1 MFYILHV
8 YEYNLK
14 YTMPCMLLS
23 KTYKQTNI
31 HLIGPEFHTC
41 IELLLKGVAS
51 VKKICITI
59 AFALLLNSAPVGA
72 ARVTVDRILATVNG
86 EIITQSE
93 FEKYKAMLLMGAQEI
108 PADMEADR
116 QLLGQL
122 IEKKLILQEAKKL
135 EITMKDKDIENALDE
150 VLRRNKIDLKTLAK
164 ELGKKGTTVADYKKI
179 LEGELVQSRTIGRA
193 VHSKINITD
202 KDMAEF
208 YEKNMRGSDKA
219 GPRVRI
225 QQILLLIPGQ
235 ASTAQIAD
243 IEKTAND
250 LHKKILA
257 GGDFGKLAVAYS
269 QGAGAQLG
277 GDIGYFHKDELMPE
291 IERLA
296 FSLQKDQVSPV
307 FKTEIGFHII
317 KVLDKAGSGDA
328 TGGSWEDHKKDI
340 QNAIYGSQFEKEMT
354 LWMQGLREKAYIEIN

>member
-1 MFYILHV
+1 MFYFLGV
-8 YEYNLK
+8 CEYNSIKNMPAYCCARLK
-14 YTMPCMLLS
+14 IIQHTS
-23 KTYKQTNI
+23 
-31 HLIGPEFHTC
+31 IGPELTACSELPLKGALSVNKTC
-41 IELLLKGVAS
+41 IALAL
-51 VKKICITI
+51 
-59 AFALLLNSAPVGA
+59 ALLINSAPVDA
-72 ARVTVDRILATVNG
+72 ARVSVDRILATVNG

-150 VLRRNKIDLKTLAK
+150 VLRRNKIDLKTLSK
-164 ELGKKGTTVADYKKI
+164 ELAKKGTTVADYKKI
-179 LEGELVQSRTIGRA
+179 LEGELIQSRTIGRA
-193 VHSKINITD
+193 VHSKINISD
-202 KDMAEF
+202 KDMQEF
-208 YEKNMRGSDKA
+208 YDQNMRGSNKA

-235 ASTAQIAD
+235 ASPAQIAD

-250 LHKKILA
+250 LHRKILA
-257 GGDFGKLAVAYS
+257 GEDFGKLAVKYS

-277 GDIGYFHKDELMPE
+277 GDIGYFHKDELLPE
-291 IERLA
+291 IEKLA

-317 KVLDKAGSGDA
+317 KVIDTAGSGN
-328 TGGSWEDHKKDI
+328 TPGGSWEDHKRDI
-340 QNAIYGSQFEKEMT
+340 QNAIYGAQFEKEMT
-354 LWMQGLREKAYIEIN
+354 LWMQQLKQKAYIEIN